1 MPLDG
6 FKGFQL
12 VFSRAIPKMGAILQ
26 TQPNLWL
33 VKICFPG
40 VNAYTLEGAGR
51 IIEGTYRSNINYVIS
66 LQEKQ
71 STPSYERGHKCGGV
85 LITRQNALTAASC
98 VLNENGQLINVTNFR
113 VFAGTVL
120 TNDNADNVRD
130 IASITVHPE
139 YNRQTFVNDIAVITL
154 QAAFPEAINPLPMP
168 TGALLYPLPEPCE
181 SSGFGSRNATSSASA
196 QLITLSPVIAIPR
209 ETCNLEISQMTIVPN
224 MICGLSAGGGCVG
237 DLGNPLV
244 CNPQSTPVLDGI
256 LIRSNNCGANANHLE
271 VFTRVFP
278 YASWVNEILSPT
290 PSSSTPA
297 SSTPDSSTSSS
308 STTTTPAPGA
318 ASTSQLGTSV
328 ALMFVIIQYFK
339 IFN

>member
-1 MPLDG
+1 MNKL
-6 FKGFQL
+6 FLFF
-12 VFSRAIPKMGAILQ
+12 VIAVYS
-26 TQPNLWL
+26 
-33 VKICFPG
+33 
-40 VNAYTLEGAGR
+40 VNAYTLEGASR
-51 IIEGTYRSNINYVIS
+51 IIGGTYRSNINYVIS

-71 STPSYERGHKCGGV
+71 STQTYERGHKCGGV

-98 VLNENGQLINVTNFR
+98 VLNNNGQLINATNFR

-139 YNRQTFVNDIAVITL
+139 YNGQTFVNDIAVITL

-168 TGALLYPLPEPCE
+168 TAALSYPVMEPCE
-181 SSGFGSRNATSSASA
+181 SSGFGGRNVTSTASA
-196 QLITLSPVIAIPR
+196 QLITLSVPVVQS
-209 ETCNLEISQMTIVPN
+209 ELCNLIVPQMTIVPT
-224 MICGLSAGGGCVG
+224 MVCGTSGGGGCEG
-237 DLGNPLV
+237 DIGNPLV
-244 CNPQSTPVLDGI
+244 CNPQSTPVLEG
-256 LIRSNNCGANANHLE
+256 LLSRSNNCGVNLGVPE
-271 VFTRVFP
+271 VYTQVFP
-278 YASWVNEILSPT
+278 FASWVNEVLSPT

-297 SSTPDSSTSSS
+297 S

>member
-1 MPLDG
+1 MNKL
-6 FKGFQL
+6 FLLF
-12 VFSRAIPKMGAILQ
+12 VIAVYS
-26 TQPNLWL
+26 
-33 VKICFPG
+33 
-40 VNAYTLEGAGR
+40 VNAYTLEGASR
-51 IIEGTYRSNINYVIS
+51 IVGGTYRSNINYVIS

-71 STPSYERGHKCGGV
+71 STPTYERGHKCGGV

-98 VLNENGQLINVTNFR
+98 VLNNNGQLINATNFR

-168 TGALLYPLPEPCE
+168 TGALTYPLMQPCE
-181 SSGFGSRNATSSASA
+181 SSGFGGRNATATASA
-196 QLITLSPVIAIPR
+196 QLITLSPVAVFASEVCNPMIP
-209 ETCNLEISQMTIVPN
+209 QMTVVPS
-224 MICGLSAGGGCVG
+224 MVCGSSVGGGCEG
-237 DLGNPLV
+237 DIGNPLV
-244 CNPQSTPVLDGI
+244 CNTLTAPVLEG
-256 LIRSNNCGANANHLE
+256 LLTRSNNCGVDVAAPE
-271 VFTRVFP
+271 VFTQVFP
-278 YASWVNEILSPT
+278 FASWVNEVLSPT

-297 SSTPDSSTSSS
+297 S